1 MATKK
6 TLDPVAFLQ
15 EIEDLCRSSAI
26 GMPRK
31 AGNSAEWSGIT
42 FRIGDNH
49 LVSQLGEVVEI
60 LEYPDLSNVPLA
72 RPWVR
77 GIANV
82 RGNLLP
88 VVDMNGFLNGNAATI
103 TPRTRVLVVDHKGM
117 YTGLI
122 VDEVLGLK
130 HFTDDE
136 YTGDLPEMDE
146 AFEPYIQNGFRRDDR
161 VWSIFSMHAMAE
173 TPQFLQAAV

>member
-1 MATKK
+1 MARKK
-6 TLDPVAFLQ
+6 TLDPVAILQ
-15 EIEDLCRSSAI
+15 EIEDRCRGCAV
-26 GMPRK
+26 GVPRK

-42 FRIGDNH
+42 FRIGDNY

-60 LEYPDLSNVPLA
+60 LEYPELSSVPLS
-72 RPWVR
+72 RHWVR

-88 VVDMNGFLNGNAATI
+88 VVDMSSFLNGTAATI
-103 TPRTRVLVVDHKGM
+103 TPRTRVLVMDHNGL
-117 YTGLI
+117 YTGLV

-130 HFTDDE
+130 HFTDEE
-136 YTGDLPEMDE
+136 YTGDLPDMDE
-146 AFEPYIQNGFRRDDR
+146 ALEPYTQNGFSRDDR
-161 VWSIFSMHAMAE
+161 VWSVFSLHAMAE

>member
-1 MATKK
+1 MANKK
-6 TLDPVAFLQ
+6 ALDPVAFLQ
-15 EIEDLCRSSAI
+15 EIEDRCRGSAV
-26 GMPRK
+26 GVPRK

-42 FRIGDNH
+42 FRLGDNY

-88 VVDMNGFLNGNAATI
+88 IVDMNGYLNGSTTTV

-117 YTGLI
+117 YTGLV

-130 HFTDDE
+130 HFTDEE
-136 YTGDLPEMDE
+136 YIGDLPDMGE
-146 AFEPYIQNGFRRDDR
+146 AFEPYIENGFRRDDK
-161 VWSIFSMHAMAE
+161 VWSIFSLHAMAE

>member
-1 MATKK
+1 MAKK
-6 TLDPVAFLQ
+6 KAMEPVAILQ
-15 EIEDLCRSSAI
+15 EIEERCRVSAV
-26 GMPRK
+26 GVPRK
-31 AGNSAEWSGIT
+31 AGHNAEWSGIT
-42 FRIGDNH
+42 FRIGDNY

-60 LEYPDLSNVPLA
+60 LEYPALSHVPLSK
-72 RPWVR
+72 PWVR

-88 VVDMNGFLNGNAATI
+88 VVDLNMFLNGTVATI
-103 TPRTRVLVVDHKGM
+103 TPKTRVLVVDHKGM

-136 YTGDLPEMDE
+136 YTGDLPEVSE
-146 AFEPYIQNGFRRDDR
+146 ALEPFLENGFSRDDR
-161 VWSIFSMHAMAE
+161 VWCVFSLHAMAE

>member
-1 MATKK
+1 MARKQA
-6 TLDPVAFLQ
+6 LDPVAILQ
-15 EIEDLCRSSAI
+15 EIEDLCRGCAV
-26 GMPRK
+26 GVPRK

-42 FRIGDNH
+42 FRIGDNY

-60 LEYPDLSNVPLA
+60 LEYPELSNVPLS
-72 RPWVR
+72 RSWVR

-88 VVDMNGFLNGNAATI
+88 VVDMSEYLNGSAATI
-103 TPRTRVLVVDHKGM
+103 TPRTRVLVVDHNGL

-136 YTGDLPEMDE
+136 YTGDLPGMDE
-146 AFEPYIQNGFRRDDR
+146 AFEPYIQNGFQRDDR
-161 VWSIFSMHAMAE
+161 VWSIFSLHAMAE

>member
-1 MATKK
+1 MARRKA
-6 TLDPVAFLQ
+6 LNPVEILQ
-15 EIEDLCRSSAI
+15 QIEDLCRGSAT
-26 GMPRK
+26 GAPRK

-42 FRIGDNH
+42 FRIGDTY

-60 LEYPDLSNVPLA
+60 LEYPELSSVPLA
-72 RPWVR
+72 RSWVR

-88 VVDMNGFLNGNAATI
+88 VVDMSSFLNGATATI
-103 TPRTRVLVVDHKGM
+103 TPRTRVLVVDHKGL

-122 VDEVLGLK
+122 VDEVLGQK

-136 YTGDLPEMDE
+136 YTGDLPGVNE
-146 AFEPYIQNGFRRDDR
+146 ALEPYIQNGFRRDDV
-161 VWSIFSMHAMAE
+161 VWSIFSLHEMAE

>member
-6 TLDPVAFLQ
+6 ALDPVAILQ
-15 EIEDLCRSSAI
+15 DIEDRCRVSAV

-31 AGNSAEWSGIT
+31 AGNNAEWSGVS
-42 FRIGDNH
+42 FRIGDNY

-60 LEYPDLSNVPLA
+60 LEYPTLSNVPLT

-88 VVDMNGFLNGNAATI
+88 VIDLNMFLNGTVAAI
-103 TPRTRVLVVDHKGM
+103 TPKTRVLVVDHKGM

-136 YTGDLPEMDE
+136 YTGDLPETSEALE
-146 AFEPYIQNGFRRDDR
+146 AFLQNGFSRDDR
-161 VWSIFSMHAMAE
+161 VWCIFSLHELAE
-173 TPQFLQAAV
+173 TPQFLQAAM